1 MPIRTQHADRS
12 ARRHAPWTATVIIAA
27 GLLLV
32 AACTSG
38 TPHPS
43 ASPPVSSAGT
53 STSAGTVPPA
63 AVDSQTVYDRL
74 GRRPITAAE
83 LPAGMAAEAPHVESA
98 GGPPGALGAIGVKF
112 DDTQPS
118 ASDFTVLIY
127 GVFTTGSAAQAAYQQ
142 GPAAVLNPRDHTV
155 ISSASTTPVGGP
167 TTLSHVRVTDI
178 ARHRTRRRRLLLLHR
193 VGRQR
198 HRQRRQR
205 TTRRPPRRQR
215 HDRLHPHPDR
225 RHPPAPGH
233 KPLSQPTTGKR
244 SATRGRTDA
253 ADSPT

>member
-1 MPIRTQHADRS
+1 MPITTQHADRS

-32 AACTSG
+32 PACTSG

-43 ASPPVSSAGT
+43 ASPAVSSAGT

-74 GRRPITAAE
+74 SRRPITAAE

-98 GGPPGALGAIGVKF
+98 DGPPGALGAIGVKL
-112 DDTQPS
+112 DDTQTS

-178 ARHRTRRRRLLLLHR
+178 HGTGRGVAGYSYCAALVGNVIVSGGSGQRGDHLAGNDTLACTLTRIGVNHL
-193 VGRQR
+193 RQVTS
-198 HRQRRQR
+198 H
-205 TTRRPPRRQR
+205 
-215 HDRLHPHPDR
+215 
-225 RHPPAPGH
+225 
-233 KPLSQPTTGKR
+233 
-244 SATRGRTDA
+244 
-253 ADSPT
+253 